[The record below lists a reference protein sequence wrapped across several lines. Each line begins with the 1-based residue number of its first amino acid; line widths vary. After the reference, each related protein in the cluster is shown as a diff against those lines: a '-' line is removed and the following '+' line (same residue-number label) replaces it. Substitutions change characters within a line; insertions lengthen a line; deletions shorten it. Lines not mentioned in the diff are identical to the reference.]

1 VSTTAPAA
9 RFTRATGPLVDPS
22 ELDPPPPLRLLLE
35 APVREPPRF
44 AADARLPEERLLDA
58 RLLDAR
64 LPEDFFAEPRLL
76 EARLLDFFADPR
88 FDARLLDFFAD
99 DRFADDF
106 FADDFFADE
115 RFAVERFAEDF
126 FAEDFFADERF
137 DPPLD
142 LRAEDFFAP
151 PLRAPVFFVAD
162 APEVRVLRRAVPRL
176 RVDVLPEDL
185 ERVAIGEL
193 LVGGGVPHGYARI
206 RHRTAPAQQARATFG
221 AN

>member
-1 VSTTAPAA
+1 MSTTAPAA

-22 ELDPPPPLRLLLE
+22 ELDPPPLRLLLE
-35 APVREPPRF
+35 APAREPPRF
-44 AADARLPEERLLDA
+44 AADARLPEE

-88 FDARLLDFFAD
+88 FDARLVDFFAD
-99 DRFADDF
+99 DRFAEDF
-106 FADDFFADE
+106 FADDFFAEE
-115 RFAVERFAEDF
+115 RFADERFAEDF

-193 LVGGGVPHGYARI
+193 LVGGGVSHGYARI
-206 RHRTAPAQQARATFG
+206 RHRTAPAQQPRATFG